1 MNKTEQYPVLEIHGD
16 IIKQNAQVLL
26 NECRSI
32 GIEPCAVV
40 KGFCNLMPIT
50 KELCR
55 AGFKEAASS
64 RVAHLKEIREAGLPV
79 STLLLRIP
87 MACEIPDVVRYC
99 DAALVS
105 EPETIRQLDQEAAA
119 QKKLLNVILMRDL
132 GDLREGIFDR
142 ETFVRTAVWIEEDL
156 EHLHLKGIGTNLTCY
171 GSVMPTEKNLG
182 ELCENAKQ
190 IEQLIGRKLEVVS
203 GGNTSSLPLVLQRR
217 MPEGIN
223 HLRIGEALIVP
234 WDLFY
239 TWKCPREDM
248 SNAALILKAQI
259 VECGEK
265 PTMPVGEQGINCF
278 GSYRTYEDHGIR
290 KRAIVAIGEY
300 DMGNYEKL
308 VPVDPGVKV
317 LGASSDHTIVD
328 IHDSAR
334 EYHLGDV
341 MSFELRYQSMLFT
354 TANPLVRKVCAGQ
367 EGQEDE

>member
-1 MNKTEQYPVLEIHGD
+1 MNTNEQYPVLEIHGD
-16 IIKQNAQVLL
+16 RIRKNAQVLL
-26 NECRSI
+26 HECRSI

-50 KELCR
+50 RELCS
-55 AGFKEAASS
+55 AGFREAASS

-99 DAALVS
+99 DATLVS
-105 EPETIRQLDQEAAA
+105 EKETILLLDQEAGK
-119 QKKLLNVILMRDL
+119 QRKTQNVILMRDL
-132 GDLREGIFDR
+132 GDLREGIFDKVAFI
-142 ETFVRTAVWIEEDL
+142 ETAVWIEKEL

-190 IEQLIGRKLEVVS
+190 IEHRIGRKLEVVS
-203 GGNTSSLPLVLQRR
+203 GGNTSSLPLVLQKR

-223 HLRIGEALIVP
+223 HLRIGEALVVP

-248 SNAALILKAQI
+248 SNATLILKAQI

-308 VPVDPGVKV
+308 VPVDPAVKV

-328 IHDSAR
+328 IQDSKQD
-334 EYHLGDV
+334 YKLGDI
-341 MSFELRYQSMLFT
+341 MEFELRYQSMLFT